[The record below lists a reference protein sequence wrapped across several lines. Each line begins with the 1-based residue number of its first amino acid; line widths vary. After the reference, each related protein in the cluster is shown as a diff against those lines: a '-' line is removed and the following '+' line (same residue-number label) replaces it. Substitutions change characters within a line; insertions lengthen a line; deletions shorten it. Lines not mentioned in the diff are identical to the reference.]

1 MNVMITRL
9 RPLAL
14 LFGAIVLL
22 AGCETMQMT
31 APTQEVPATIDN
43 ADKAAREGQ
52 YVVAAREYM
61 RLAGSAQPPQ
71 KQNLELRAVE
81 MLLKAGQPS
90 EARALLRSVSV
101 QNIDASF
108 AARKRIL
115 EAKLFA
121 LEGANDNA
129 IRQLDE
135 AAKTRNLNPS
145 LLADI
150 HATRA
155 QIELAVDNPIGAVR
169 NLIAREVLIV
179 GKEAVAENQTQIWKI
194 LNAMPRARLA
204 SERQLT
210 GDPTLG
216 GWIDLALAA
225 VDNAA
230 SPKRLEEALAQ
241 WRALNLKHPASES
254 LVAAMLKPP
263 APGVIG
269 RVERIALLLPLT
281 SPYTVAAQA
290 VRDGFLAMHAAHTGA
305 DKPTVKVYD
314 IGADANQA
322 PDFYQA
328 AARDGAQVIVGPLGR
343 DAVDNVIRRGGV
355 SVPTLLLSHS
365 DDEAATNIQQIFQFG
380 LPPEQEARQ
389 VAERAYLDGHR
400 QAAVLTPQNPW
411 GERMSAAFTA
421 AWQSLGGVIVT
432 SVQYREGES
441 DHSEAIKRMLNV
453 NFSIERKERLER
465 VLRAKIPFESQ
476 HARPRQDVDFIFLA
490 ADAKSGRLVKPQLNF
505 FQAGRVPV
513 YATSHIYTG
522 KSDALQ
528 DADLDGVL
536 FGDMPWMLINNG
548 KLQQLRQKLQNGW
561 PHAFSDLDR
570 LYALGMDSYA
580 ILPHLNR
587 ISAEAGVRFNGVTS
601 GLSLDRSGR
610 LLRSLTWARFTKGVP
625 KLVDS
630 SSPRP
635 GRFDLETPSGS

>member
-1 MNVMITRL
+1 MNLTTTRL
-9 RPLAL
+9 RISAL
-14 LFGAIVLL
+14 LLGAAVILG
-22 AGCETMQMT
+22 GCETVQMT
-31 APTQEVPATIDN
+31 GPTREAPATVDN
-43 ADKAAREGQ
+43 AEKAERDGQ

-61 RLAGSAQPPQ
+61 RLANVAQPPQ
-71 KQNLELRAVE
+71 KQHLELRAVE
-81 MLLKAGQPS
+81 MLIKAGQPP
-90 EARALLRSVSV
+90 EARALLRSISV

-121 LEGANDNA
+121 LEGANDKA

-145 LLADI
+145 LLADV

-155 QIELAVDNPIGAVR
+155 QIELALDNPIGAVR
-169 NLIAREVLIV
+169 NLIAREALIV

-194 LNAMPRARLA
+194 LNAMPRTRLA

-210 GDPTLG
+210 GDPILG
-216 GWIDLALAA
+216 GWIDLALVA

-230 SPKRLEEALAQ
+230 APKRLEEALAQ

-254 LVAAMLKPP
+254 LVATVTKPP

-269 RVERIALLLPLT
+269 RVERIALLLPLS
-281 SPYTVAAQA
+281 SPYSVAAQA
-290 VRDGFLAMHAAHTGA
+290 VRDGFLAMYTTDTGP
-305 DKPTVKVYD
+305 DRPSVKIYD
-314 IGADANQA
+314 IGADANLA
-322 PDFYQA
+322 PDYYQA
-328 AARDGAQVIVGPLGR
+328 AAKDGAQVIVGPLGR
-343 DAVDNVIRRGGV
+343 EAVDNVIRRGVV

-365 DDEAATNIQQIFQFG
+365 DDEAAANKQQLFQFG

-400 QAAVLTPQNPW
+400 QAAVLTPQNAW
-411 GERMSAAFTA
+411 GERMASAFVST
-421 AWQSLGGVIVT
+421 WQSLGGVIAT
-432 SVQYREGES
+432 SGQYREEES
-441 DHSEAIKRMLNV
+441 DHSEAIKRMLNI

-465 VLRAKIPFESQ
+465 TIRMKIPFESQ

-490 ADAKSGRLVKPQLNF
+490 ADAKSGRLIKPQLNF

-522 KSDALQ
+522 KNDPLQ

-548 KLQQLRQKLQNGW
+548 KLQQLRQKLQVGW

-601 GLSLDRSGR
+601 GLSLDRTGR

-625 KLVDS
+625 KLVDT

-635 GRFDLETPSGS
+635 GRFDLETPSGG